1 MSQRE
6 ILFKAKTKKTS
17 DWVKGYYVF
26 AAETLGK
33 DNIHVMFDGYGL
45 NREVEIKPETLCQYT
60 GITDKNGKKI
70 FEGDRIRFETFE
82 KETIERVVFWDDEYS
97 RFSVFLNEKIAV
109 GVNRH
114 LSRDIEVIGN
124 IHDN

>member
-1 MSQRE
+1 MSRRE

-17 DWVKGYYVF
+17 DWVKGCV
-26 AAETLGK
+26 ETLGK
-33 DNIHVMFDGYGL
+33 DNINVMF
-45 NREVEIKPETLCQYT
+45 EVEIRPETICQYT

-82 KETIERVVFWDDEYS
+82 KETIERIVFWDDEYS
-97 RFSVFLNEKIAV
+97 RFSVLLNGAIAV

-124 IHDN
+124 VHDN